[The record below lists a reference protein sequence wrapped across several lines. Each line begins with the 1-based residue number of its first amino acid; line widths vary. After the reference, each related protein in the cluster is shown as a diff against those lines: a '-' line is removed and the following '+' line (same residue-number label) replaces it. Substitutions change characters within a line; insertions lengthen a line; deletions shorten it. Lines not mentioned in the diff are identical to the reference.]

1 MLSASTRV
9 ASALLALALLGAGC
23 TVSTDSTT
31 PVGRYSGDPTTNVN
45 VQVDSYAT
53 TTPTTDTSSSSTVDV
68 TVSSTTS
75 TTPVVLP
82 SPSFICG
89 PKTVPKTKPMTNLSF
104 PGILPAAQVDKKQ
117 ICIKTNQGDL
127 MIELDHTAGPRAASN
142 FLSLAKAG
150 FYDGTIFHRV
160 IPGFMIQG
168 GDPTGTGM
176 GGPGYQ
182 FDNDPV
188 NNLPSKEL
196 TMQGQKFTSA
206 YYPDGTLAMANAG
219 KDTNGSQFFLMV
231 ADYPLPP
238 DYSVFGKVVQGL
250 DVAKKISKLPTN
262 SQDRPNEEVKM
273 LSVTVQE

>member
-1 MLSASTRV
+1 MSPASSRV
-9 ASALLALALLGAGC
+9 VSTLLALTLLGAGC
-23 TVSTDSTT
+23 ASQST
-31 PVGRYSGDPTTNVN
+31 PVTVPPPKPFTCGPTT
-45 VQVDSYAT
+45 A
-53 TTPTTDTSSSSTVDV
+53 P
-68 TVSSTTS
+68 TS
-75 TTPVVLP
+75 T
-82 SPSFICG
+82 
-89 PKTVPKTKPMTNLSF
+89 PMTNLAF
-104 PGILPAAQVDKKQ
+104 PGILPADQVDKKR
-117 ICIKTNQGDL
+117 ICVQTNMGDM
-127 MIELDHTAGPRAASN
+127 MIELDHTKGPRAASN

-150 FYDGTIFHRV
+150 FYNGTIFHRV

-188 NNLPSKEL
+188 TGLPSKEL
-196 TMQGQKFTSA
+196 NIQGQKFTSA

-238 DYSVFGKVVQGL
+238 DYSVFGKVVEGL
-250 DVAKKISKLPTN
+250 DVAKKIAALPRN
-262 SQDRPNEEVKM
+262 NQDRPNQEVKM